1 MLERVGFGRP
11 RPEVPPLPEPNR
23 QPSEPVTSI
32 SRPTVF
38 VVDDDETTRNAMR
51 DLLASVGHRVET
63 FASGEA
69 FLGSYRPGRPGCL
82 VADIVMPGISGLEL
96 QEKLNAAGIALP
108 VVVIT
113 GRREVPL
120 AVRAMRAGAVDF
132 LEKPVRNQILLN
144 SIQRALDQGR
154 RSKVATGAKAEI
166 EARFQRLTRR
176 ECEVMALVVAGH
188 ANKVIAGR
196 LGISQR
202 TVENHRARVMD
213 KMNARVLA
221 DLVRMASAIDIDKW
235 SRGLAAPGG

>member
-1 MLERVGFGRP
+1 V
-11 RPEVPPLPEPNR
+11 
-23 QPSEPVTSI
+23 SEPIQPPGEPVASI

-51 DLLASVGHRVET
+51 TLFESVGHRVET

-69 FLGSYRPGRPGCL
+69 FLGSYHPGRSGCM
-82 VADIVMPGISGLEL
+82 VVDIVMPGISGLEL
-96 QEKLNAAGIALP
+96 LEKLNARGIDLP

-132 LEKPVRNQILLN
+132 LEKPVRNQTLLN
-144 SIQRALDQGR
+144 SIHRALDQKR
-154 RSKVATGAKAEI
+154 RSKVSTGAKAEI
-166 EARFQRLTRR
+166 ETRFRRLTRR

-188 ANKVIAGR
+188 ANKIIAGR

-202 TVENHRARVMD
+202 TVENHRARVME

-221 DLVRMASAIDIDKW
+221 DLVRMATAIDIDKW
-235 SRGLAAPGG
+235 SRALTVPGA